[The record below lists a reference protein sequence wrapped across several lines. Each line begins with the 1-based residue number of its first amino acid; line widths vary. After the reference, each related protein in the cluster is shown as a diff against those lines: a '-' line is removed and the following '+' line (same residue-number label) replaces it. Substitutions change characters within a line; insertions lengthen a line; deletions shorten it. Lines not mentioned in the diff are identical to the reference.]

1 MIILK
6 KKKIIRQFF
15 LSVKLLRTKTRNG
28 ASMEKR
34 ILFILLF
41 ILQKSFAQI
50 PNQGFEYWSGG
61 SPDEWQTT
69 NIPIVPPS
77 IIIDNDAH
85 SGTSSVKG
93 IVVSDS
99 YNHPFQ
105 PYLGIYGSGAQGFV
119 ITQPYIKV
127 SGWYKLFLNPNDR
140 FLANVRLYDSN
151 QNPVADGKLVIE
163 SSVDAWSEFN
173 MNINYYGPAIP
184 VTCSLFFTIT
194 DSGLLSS
201 GQTGSYF
208 ILDDLSMSGS
218 YSSDPINNEEDVSVF
233 PNPAHSEFHVNNMH
247 EEKHFLYYLYDA
259 TGKVVIENKSPVT
272 NEIVNTE
279 NFLPGV
285 YILNVFSDDKNSRKK
300 IVVE

>member
-1 MIILK
+1 
-6 KKKIIRQFF
+6 
-15 LSVKLLRTKTRNG
+15 
-28 ASMEKR
+28 MEKQL
-34 ILFILLF
+34 LFILLF
-41 ILQKSFAQI
+41 ILQRSFAQI

-77 IIIDNDAH
+77 IIIDSDAY

-99 YNHPFQ
+99 HNHPFQ

-119 ITQPYIKV
+119 ITQPYLHV
-127 SGWYKLFLNPNDR
+127 NGWYKLYLKPNDR
-140 FLANVRLYDSN
+140 FVANVRLYDSN

-163 SSVDAWSEFN
+163 SSVDTWSPFN

-184 VTCSLFFTIT
+184 VSCSLFFTIT

-218 YSSDPINNEEDVSVF
+218 FNSDPINNEDDVSVF
-233 PNPAHSEFHVNNMH
+233 PNPAHSEFHVNNML
-247 EEKHFLYYLYDA
+247 EEKHFLYYLYDV

-285 YILNVFSDDKNSRKK
+285 YILNVFSDDKNIRKK

>member
-1 MIILK
+1 
-6 KKKIIRQFF
+6 
-15 LSVKLLRTKTRNG
+15 
-28 ASMEKR
+28 MEKR
-34 ILFILLF
+34 ILIILLF

-77 IIIDNDAH
+77 IIINGDAH
-85 SGTSSVKG
+85 SGTSSAKG
-93 IVVSDS
+93 IVVNDS
-99 YNHPFQ
+99 HNHPFQ

-119 ITQPYIKV
+119 VTQPYLKV
-127 SGWYKLFLNPNDR
+127 SGWYKLFLKPNDR

-163 SSVDAWSEFN
+163 SSVGAWSQFN
-173 MNINYYGPAIP
+173 MNINYHDTAVP

-201 GQTGSYF
+201 GQTGSFF

-218 YSSDPINNEEDVSVF
+218 FNNDPLKNEEDVSVF
-233 PNPAHSEFHVNNMH
+233 PNPAHSEFHVNNLSK
-247 EEKHFLYYLYDA
+247 EKHFLYYLYDA
-259 TGKVVIENKSPVT
+259 TGKMVLENKSPVT

-285 YILNVFSDDKNSRKK
+285 YFLNVLSDDKNIRKK
-300 IVVE
+300 IVIE

>member
-1 MIILK
+1 
-6 KKKIIRQFF
+6 
-15 LSVKLLRTKTRNG
+15 
-28 ASMEKR
+28 MEKR
-34 ILFILLF
+34 IIFIVLF

-61 SPDEWQTT
+61 SPDEWQTA

-77 IIIDNDAH
+77 IIIDNDVH

-99 YNHPFQ
+99 HNHSFQ
-105 PYLGIYGSGAQGFV
+105 PYLGIYGSGSQGFA
-119 ITQPYIKV
+119 ISQPYLQV
-127 SGWYKLFLNPNDR
+127 NGWYKLHLNPNDR

-163 SSVDAWSEFN
+163 SSVDVWSQFN
-173 MNINYYGPAIP
+173 MNINYYDTANP

-218 YSSDPINNEEDVSVF
+218 FNSDPIRNEEDVSVF
-233 PNPAHSEFHVNNMH
+233 PNPVHSELHINNISA
-247 EEKHFLYYLYDA
+247 EKHCLYSLFDV
-259 TGKVVIENKSPVT
+259 TGKLVLENKSPVT

-285 YILNVFSDDKNSRKK
+285 YILSVFSDDKNIRKK